1 MPVQIIIDSPNGATA
16 AMELLQLV
24 GTLRGYSPTKDE
36 EEPAPV
42 VKPATTKPD
51 APEPDKKPEE
61 PVKEDKGEVKTA
73 TRSRSKAKPEEPAA
87 NTNTPAAETPKTEE
101 AKPAEFAAPEG
112 FNDVVKDSGKAPDDV
127 IKAAKDQVDRFA
139 PKEGEPVVLNYCR
152 ALLLYM
158 AATKGMD
165 ANRKMLETFGIKKVQ
180 DLAVDR
186 LGDFATKM
194 KEELSL

>member
-1 MPVQIIIDSPNGATA
+1 MPVQIIIDAPNGATA
-16 AMELLQLV
+16 AMELLHLV
-24 GTLRGYSPTKDE
+24 GTLRGYSSTKDE
-36 EEPAPV
+36 EEPAKV
-42 VKPATTKPD
+42 TKPEPKPD
-51 APEPDKKPEE
+51 AVDTDKKPEE
-61 PVKEDKGEVKTA
+61 PVKEVKEEVKPT
-73 TRSRSKAKPEEPAA
+73 TRSRSKAKAEEPAA
-87 NTNTPAAETPKTEE
+87 NTNTPAPAEE
-101 AKPAEFAAPEG
+101 AKPAEFSAPEG

-127 IKAAKDQVDRFA
+127 IKAAKEQVDRFA

-180 DLAVDR
+180 DLATDR